1 MTNLK
6 FIETSNKKFLSKRFI
21 NLNDKLVIKN
31 RVNFIKMNLV
41 KNNDN
46 ELLTLSNET
55 FSEKDAENEK

>member
-1 MTNLK
+1 M
-6 FIETSNKKFLSKRFI
+6 SKRFANI
-21 NLNDKLVIKN
+21 NDKLVIKN

-46 ELLTLSNET
+46 ELLTISNET

>member
-1 MTNLK
+1 MINLK
-6 FIETSNKKFLSKRFI
+6 FIETSNKKFLSKRFT

-41 KNNDN
+41 KNDDN
-46 ELLTLSNET
+46 ELLTISNET

>member
-1 MTNLK
+1 MINLK
-6 FIETSNKKFLSKRFI
+6 FIETSNKKFLSKRLI

-46 ELLTLSNET
+46 ELLTISNET
-55 FSEKDAENEK
+55 FLEKDAESEN

>member
-1 MTNLK
+1 MIK
-6 FIETSNKKFLSKRFI
+6 HIKKFLSKRFI

-46 ELLTLSNET
+46 ELLTISNET
-55 FSEKDAENEK
+55 FLEKDAESEN